1 MSARAMSDEIR
12 SVRQAAIVLVALAL
26 LASAAGSAS
35 ASRCAFEAQGEG
47 RVAGI
52 IDARSFRLQDGRE
65 IRLAGI
71 EPVLREGASSQALA
85 KILANRDVTLRGE
98 DDTPD
103 RYERQDALVFVTS
116 SESSVQEELLDQG
129 EAFVSAK
136 APLCRVG
143 GLGAP

>member
-1 MSARAMSDEIR
+1 MSARAMSDKLR
-12 SVRQAAIVLVALAL
+12 SVRRAAIALGALAL

-47 RVAGI
+47 SVAGI
-52 IDARSFRLQDGRE
+52 IDARSFRLRDGRE

-71 EPVLREGASSQALA
+71 EPVLREGASSLA

-103 RYERQDALVFVTS
+103 RYGR
-116 SESSVQEELLDQG
+116 
-129 EAFVSAK
+129 
-136 APLCRVG
+136 
-143 GLGAP
+143 